1 MKGLISRFLKGDIR
15 ACSRLIS
22 LVENNAFL
30 DDDAL
35 RDVYKKMG
43 RAHRIGITGPAGVGK
58 STLIE
63 KLTLRFKRDNRRIG
77 IVAVDPTSP
86 FTHGAL
92 LGDRIRMQ
100 KIFLDPDVYIRS
112 MATRGAL
119 GGLSLKTTE
128 VCNILDAFGKDV
140 ILIET
145 VGVGQA
151 EFDITQAADTILV
164 VLVPESGDAIQALKA
179 GLMEIG
185 DIFVINKADREGA
198 DRILE
203 EIKGVLDFSLPKDGW
218 RPMVLKT
225 SAISEEGV
233 EELYKR
239 VNEHKRFLEQEGRFE
254 EKKKERIKNTIL
266 DYMKSALYEK
276 IEGNQETAKLLNRF
290 TQEVLSGNI
299 TPLKASQELI
309 KEVYGRD

>member
-1 MKGLISRFLKGDIR
+1 MKELIGRFLKGDIR
-15 ACSRLIS
+15 ACSKLIS
-22 LVENNAFL
+22 LVENNASL
-30 DDDAL
+30 DDNTL
-35 RDVYKKMG
+35 KDVYKKMG

-58 STLIE
+58 STLLE
-63 KLTLRFKRDNRRIG
+63 KLTLRFRRDNKKIG

-100 KIFLDPDVYIRS
+100 KLFLDPDVYIRS

-119 GGLSLKTTE
+119 GGLALKTSE
-128 VCNILDAFGKDV
+128 VCNLLDAFGKDV

-151 EFDITQAADTILV
+151 ELDITQAADTILV
-164 VLVPESGDAIQALKA
+164 VLVPESGDAVQALKA

-185 DIFVINKADREGA
+185 DIFVINKSDREGA

-203 EIKGVLDFSLPKDGW
+203 EIKGVLDFSLPEDEWK
-218 RPMVLKT
+218 PIVLKT
-225 SAISEEGV
+225 SAILEEGV

-239 VNEHKRFLEQEGRFE
+239 VNEHMRFLEQEGKFE
-254 EKKKERIKNTIL
+254 EKTKERIKNTIL
-266 DYMKSALYEK
+266 EYMRSTLYKKMEENPE
-276 IEGNQETAKLLNRF
+276 IAELLNRF

-309 KEVYGRD
+309 KEAYGRN